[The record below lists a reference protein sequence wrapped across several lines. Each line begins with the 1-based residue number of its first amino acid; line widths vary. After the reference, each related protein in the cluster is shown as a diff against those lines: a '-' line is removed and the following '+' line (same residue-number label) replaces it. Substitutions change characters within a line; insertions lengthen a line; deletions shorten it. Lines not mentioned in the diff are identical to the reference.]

1 VAVCVNRIGTIKLAA
16 EAKWAAYNQKMRELF
31 AERDAQPMDSPKRD
45 AAVEKIMALW
55 VAEG

>member
-1 VAVCVNRIGTIKLAA
+1 MPDQETAEQLKLAA
-16 EAKWAAYNQKMRELF
+16 EAKWASYNQRMAVLF
-31 AERDAQPMDSPKRD
+31 AERDKHALDSPERD